1 MKPGRTRPVRWSHS
15 GRRGGLEFHGMKI
28 AHTTQ
33 LYQLTQ
39 LYLPT
44 DLYLL
49 AAEGKM
55 VVYIDPSMSPEQLA
69 KLLVRPAKGGEI

>member
-1 MKPGRTRPVRWSHS
+1 
-15 GRRGGLEFHGMKI
+15 MKI